1 MTPYETLRAK
11 VYEILYP
18 EGIPLE
24 FGCWVLDYKDGVD
37 KVIAGS
43 NGEEKVLIK
52 GIGEIEKYKLLDI
65 NAFKILGKPLSLQD
79 ILRAVDKYKEGG
91 DIYYLYANGWLMRD
105 GQTHE
110 GHRDGQMVCKLDLS
124 KQIKD
129 QDEEVLLK
137 LIELICPTQIK

>member
-79 ILRAVDKYKEGG
+79 ILRATAIKKDSGYVAELRQSGLYVG
-91 DIYYLYANGWLMRD
+91 DYSWKKPFI
-105 GQTHE
+105 HI
-110 GHRDGQMVCKLDLS
+110 DLS
-124 KQIKD
+124 KPIKD
-129 QDEEVLLK
+129 QEESVLLK
-137 LIELICPTQIK
+137 LIELIK